1 MPEPSTGGIPAAI
14 VKRLKS
20 VRYAAGDIVFV
31 LSRTVGRT
39 AVVIGRPLLR
49 IPAALGRGIAGFWRS
64 LSVIARRRLALALG
78 VAVVVLAF
86 FSLVVPNLPCQL
98 PGGDA
103 CPPADDADQLVPANA
118 LAYVHANLDPGTEEY
133 ASAVQL
139 AGRLPVLG
147 GEIAD
152 RSLALIPSPGGGAL
166 NFDETVRP
174 WFGGEAAIAVL
185 AGTGAVPERVD
196 LLEVSDGEGATKYAQ
211 SLAVGQVR
219 TADFEGIEVSTDQ
232 RRVATAQVHGFLLIG
247 TDDGV
252 RAVIATATGADGTT
266 PLADDPTAAEVRD
279 RLPEHRFAEVWV
291 SQEGV
296 AELIANDTGTL
307 GTLTPL
313 IAPGSTRGAA
323 AALSASGDGF
333 EFAVRSVL
341 DPDREKASP
350 SFFAAFPTFEPGLP
364 GRLASDTLAYLGIG
378 APKQTVTALLSQASA
393 QAPGIAAGFADLV
406 DALRQSSNVDI
417 EGQLLGALGDQA
429 AFALEPPPGQG
440 DGVAAAALPYLM
452 FVADGVDEDAA
463 RKALA
468 ALQGPLTDAVQ
479 PGSDLQAPVISQDEI
494 SGVETNSIRVS
505 PTIELTYAVFD
516 GLAAVATDPAGVA
529 GLIDDHGGL
538 DDQQLYDRATDG
550 FPGDVSLLAYLDLRG
565 LVTIGE
571 QAGLAEDPVYA
582 TFAGD
587 FRRLDALGLAVSD
600 SDDVLAT
607 DLRLLVGEPPPP
619 VTD

>member
-1 MPEPSTGGIPAAI
+1 VPEPSAGGIPAAI

-31 LSRTVGRT
+31 LSRTVGRV
-39 AVVIGRPLLR
+39 AVAIGRPLLR

-78 VAVVVLAF
+78 VAIVLLAF

-98 PGGDA
+98 PGGDG
-103 CPPADDADQLVPANA
+103 CPPADDADQLVPASA
-118 LAYVHANLDPGTEEY
+118 LAYVHANLDPGTDEY

-139 AGRLPVLG
+139 AGRLPVIG

-152 RSLALIPSPGGGAL
+152 RSLALIPSPDGGAL

-185 AGTGAVPERVD
+185 AGTAAVPERVD

-211 SLAVGQVR
+211 SLAVGQVQ
-219 TADFEGIEVSTDQ
+219 TADYEGVEVSTDQ
-232 RRVATAQVHGFLLIG
+232 RKVATAQVRGFLLIG
-247 TDDGV
+247 TEDGV
-252 RAVIATATGADGTT
+252 RSVIATATGADGTT
-266 PLADDPTAAEVRD
+266 PLADDSTATEVRD
-279 RLPEHRFAEVWV
+279 QLPQHRFAEAWV
-291 SQEGV
+291 SQDGV
-296 AELIANDTGTL
+296 AELIANDTGAL

-323 AALSASGDGF
+323 ASLSASGDGF

-341 DPDREKASP
+341 DPEREKASP
-350 SFFAAFPTFEPGLP
+350 SFFAAFPSFEPGLP

-406 DALRQSSNVDI
+406 DTLRQSGNVDI

-440 DGVAAAALPYLM
+440 DAVSAALPYLM
-452 FVADGVDEDAA
+452 FVADGVDEDSA

-479 PGSDLQAPVISQDEI
+479 PGSDLQAPVTGQEEV

-538 DDQQLYDRATDG
+538 DDQELYDRATNG
-550 FPGDVSLLAYLDLRG
+550 FPGDVSLLGYLDLGG

-587 FRRLDALGLAVSD
+587 FRRLDALGLAISD

-607 DLRLLVGEPPPP
+607 DLRLLVGEPPP
-619 VTD
+619 VSD